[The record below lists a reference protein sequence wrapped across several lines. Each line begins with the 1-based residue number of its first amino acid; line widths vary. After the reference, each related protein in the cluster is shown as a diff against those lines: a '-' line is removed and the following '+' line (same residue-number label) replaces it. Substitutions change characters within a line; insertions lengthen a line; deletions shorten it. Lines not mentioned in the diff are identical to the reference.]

1 MTPPSAMPKIH
12 PALLVLENVPIDD
25 EPETEEERT
34 AVKQARE
41 DVRQGRVLSHEE
53 ARRKWLDKL

>member
-1 MTPPSAMPKIH
+1 MPKIH